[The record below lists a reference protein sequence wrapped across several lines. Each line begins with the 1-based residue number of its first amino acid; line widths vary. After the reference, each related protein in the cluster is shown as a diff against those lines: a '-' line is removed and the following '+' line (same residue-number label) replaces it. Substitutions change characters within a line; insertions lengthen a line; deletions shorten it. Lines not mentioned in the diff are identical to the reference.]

1 MRTEKIVFNTRNE
14 CLVQDGNMDD
24 DDDDDDDNDDGNNK
38 VLGMNKEPFW
48 SQNLNCIDELNC
60 IYLTDQWPHNTSLK
74 V

>member
-38 VLGMNKEPFW
+38 VLGMNKEPF
-48 SQNLNCIDELNC
+48 
-60 IYLTDQWPHNTSLK
+60 
-74 V
+74 